1 MAKRNSVERKH
12 MLAKRR
18 EEQLSRKPRYQHK
31 ETAKN
36 ESYIAKRKQ
45 LGQESTAL
53 LGVTCFG

>member
-1 MAKRNSVERKH
+1 MPKRNSVERKH

-18 EEQLSRKPRYQHK
+18 EEQLSRKPTYPHK

-36 ESYIAKRKQ
+36 ESYIAKRKK
-45 LGQESTAL
+45 LGDEATAV